1 MKPSRDNTPSPRR
14 MLVVGG
20 GSFGTAISE
29 VAASNG
35 HHVTLWLR
43 DEAQAKAIN
52 EQHVNTRYLPDY
64 PLNPAITATTDMQAA
79 IDEAEVIFVS
89 IPSKSFRQVV
99 RSMKLANRGKLL
111 ISTTKGIER
120 DTFDMMSEILHEEAS
135 GNRIGVLSG
144 PNLAREIM
152 AGAPTATVV
161 ASEDQALCD
170 EIQGLL
176 TSETFRVYTNPD
188 RFGVELGGALK
199 NIYAIVAGMASSM
212 GLGENTHSML
222 ITRSLAE
229 MSRFAVK
236 LGADPLTFLG
246 LAGVGD
252 LIATCTSPLSRNFRV
267 GLALGEGKSLKE
279 AEETLG
285 QVAEGINTLRMVKHR
300 ADKMGIVMPIVSG
313 LYEIAF
319 KQRDV
324 WLIARIM
331 LLREQK
337 TDVEF
342 ITTER
347 EGNAKDE

>member
-1 MKPSRDNTPSPRR
+1 MKPSREKAPSPRH
-14 MLVVGG
+14 MLVIGG
-20 GSFGTAISE
+20 GSFGTAIAE

-35 HHVTLWLR
+35 HEITLWLR
-43 DEAQAKAIN
+43 NEEQANTIN
-52 EQHVNTRYLPDY
+52 EKHVNARYLPDY
-64 PLNPAITATTDMQAA
+64 PLNPAIVATTDMQAA
-79 IDEAEVIFVS
+79 IDQAEVIFVS
-89 IPSKSFRQVV
+89 VPSKSFRQVV
-99 RSMKLANRGKLL
+99 SDMKLVGRGKLL

-120 DTFDMMSEILHEEAS
+120 DTFDLMSEILHEEAP

-161 ASEDQALCD
+161 ASEDQVLCN

-300 ADKMGIVMPIVSG
+300 ADKMNIVMPIVSG

-319 KQRDV
+319 KRRDV
-324 WLIARIM
+324 WLIASIM
-331 LLREQK
+331 LMREQK

-342 ITTER
+342 ITTEQG
-347 EGNAKDE
+347 GNIKDE